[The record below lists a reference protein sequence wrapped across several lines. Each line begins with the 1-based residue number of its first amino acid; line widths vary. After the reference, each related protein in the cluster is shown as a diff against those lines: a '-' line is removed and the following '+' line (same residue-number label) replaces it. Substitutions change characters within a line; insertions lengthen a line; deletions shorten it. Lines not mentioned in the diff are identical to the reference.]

1 MDSRIRV
8 TINGEPYDLQIDPR
22 ETLIDVI
29 RDRARLTGPHVG
41 CRTAS
46 CGACTISLDG
56 LTVKS
61 CCVPAGDADGR
72 SVSTI
77 EDAEEPQQLDDIQ
90 RAFSEVQ
97 GMQCG
102 FCTPGMIMS
111 VRQLL
116 RTNPD
121 PDDEQIKVG
130 IAGNICRCTGYV
142 NILKAVRAVRD
153 ARLDRQA
160 TEPP

>member
-1 MDSRIRV
+1 VDSRIRV

>member
-1 MDSRIRV
+1 VDSRIRV

-77 EDAEEPQQLDDIQ
+77 EDAEKPQQLDDIQ